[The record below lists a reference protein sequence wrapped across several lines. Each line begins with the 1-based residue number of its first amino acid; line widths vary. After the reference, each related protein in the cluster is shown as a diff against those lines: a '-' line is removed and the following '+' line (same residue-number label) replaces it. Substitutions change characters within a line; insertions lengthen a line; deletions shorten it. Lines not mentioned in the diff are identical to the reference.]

1 MNEFY
6 NRLASREYGLRLPT
20 SDKDQI
26 ERYVARSGRDENN
39 ERVPFLR
46 QVDFWA
52 FSIATALALKLEPY
66 SGASQ
71 QWGTVFIYTRQG
83 ILSNDLCS
91 LLAIVATDRMGI
103 QSPEID
109 DPGKIIE
116 LANRLACSGCPE
128 VLKKLSS
135 DQLRLTPLDRALS
148 FARELLS
155 KSRTDT

>member
-20 SDKDQI
+20 NDKDQI
-26 ERYVARSGRDENN
+26 ERYVARSGRSESN

-52 FSIATALALKLEPY
+52 FSLATALALKLEPY
-66 SGASQ
+66 SGASP

-103 QSPEID
+103 ESPEVD
-109 DPGKIIE
+109 DPQKIIE
-116 LANRLACSGCPE
+116 LANRLAGAGCSE
-128 VLKKLSS
+128 VLKKLSRS
-135 DQLRLTPLDRALS
+135 QLRLTPLDRTLS
-148 FARELLS
+148 LARELLN
-155 KSRTDT
+155 KSRSDM